1 MEFNGLLDD
10 KEGPEVQVTIPESVA
25 SRIEELMG
33 GTEQFDSEEA
43 RKQTPIY
50 RSSNFFKAHI
60 TVSMSRT
67 SLVLGYCI
75 ILTETCASQ

>member
-33 GTEQFDSEEA
+33 GTEQFDNEEA

-50 RSSNFFKAHI
+50 RSSNFFEAHI
-60 TVSMSRT
+60 TVSMTRT
-67 SLVLGYCI
+67 SPVLGYCI
-75 ILTETCASQ
+75 ILTQTCVSQ